1 MPARKRVAAG
11 KTRGKLSQAAA
22 SRLADKILKDL
33 QSLLEEAADRKQ
45 AVNIVSR
52 PDLIRKLRGQTSHSP
67 FLVFIA
73 WNAVTARGSTTSPSV
88 GVFNPDPTPYSAL
101 DLFAHAFWGPGNV
114 LTDLDAFVLS
124 ADPAFP
130 RLAVGIDVPAGST
143 VVGTVNILLPTAVAA
158 GTYMMNWLLFL
169 RNPFGVG
176 TLLERAGVF
185 TTLT

>member
-1 MPARKRVAAG
+1 MPTRKRAAAG
-11 KTRGKLSQAAA
+11 KTQRKLSQAAA
-22 SRLADKILKDL
+22 SRLADEILKGL
-33 QSLLEEAADRKQ
+33 QPLSEEAADRKQ
-45 AVNIVSR
+45 AVNILPR

-67 FLVFIA
+67 FLIFIA
-73 WNAVTARGSTTSPSV
+73 WNPVAARGSTTSPSL
-88 GVFNPDPTPYSAL
+88 GVFNPDPNPYSAF

-114 LTDLDAFVLS
+114 LTDLDAFLLS

-130 RLAVGIDVPAGST
+130 RLAVGIDAPAGST
-143 VVGTVNILLPTAVAA
+143 VVGTVNIPLPTAVAA